1 MIKRQSLCHLWRSRT
16 GAESSN
22 LLITSLVPLATSPIL
37 KSLRCT
43 HTKSHLISINSGMVG
58 RDLLWIKKKK
68 QTPNISN
75 LSENA
80 NVLEVHVS
88 YHITKSQSFG
98 LSVFTPFSWVKDQSH
113 FISLAIWNLP
123 NTLLTGPILT
133 PTHTF

>member
-1 MIKRQSLCHLWRSRT
+1 
-16 GAESSN
+16 
-22 LLITSLVPLATSPIL
+22 
-37 KSLRCT
+37 
-43 HTKSHLISINSGMVG
+43 MVG

-123 NTLLTGPILT
+123 NTLLTGPIQT